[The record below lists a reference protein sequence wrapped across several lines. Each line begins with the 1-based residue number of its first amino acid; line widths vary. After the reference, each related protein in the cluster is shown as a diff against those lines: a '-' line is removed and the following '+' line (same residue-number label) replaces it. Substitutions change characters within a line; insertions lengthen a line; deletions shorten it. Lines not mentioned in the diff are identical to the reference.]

1 MLLRVSVL
9 VLALSF
15 LLPWSSLNPPIL
27 PRDNEMEAAAIIAS
41 PPAPAVMHETA
52 PAVDMLAAS
61 APVPGQADE
70 ESPMAADNLPNE
82 ITAERVLVMRRG
94 DTLAGLLDDADVE
107 KPDAFAA
114 VEQLSRYVR
123 LAQLRPGKEIAIR
136 FTTGKPSV
144 LLEVEIEPEP
154 GRIIRAF
161 RQETGDWNAEE
172 ILVPRDRYLVRA
184 EGNVAGGLFP
194 AMIRADV
201 PAGMALSIIRIL
213 GHQLDFQRDL
223 MPGDRFN
230 ILYERVRAND
240 GEILGHGQIL
250 RVTLWLSGRKLE
262 IWNHTNR
269 LGETDWYDDQ
279 GRTLR
284 RSLLRTPLDGAR
296 VSSGF
301 GSRKHPILGYDRL
314 HAGVDFAAPS
324 GTAVFAAADGVVI
337 SARNEGGYGLMVRIR
352 HANGIETRYAHL
364 SRFGHN
370 IATGRRVVQG
380 SVIGHVGSTG
390 MSTGPHL
397 HYEVLANGR
406 AVDPSSHVQPA
417 MRLAGSE
424 LSAFRHRQRRLE
436 ALVAML
442 ATNNELALASD

>member
-1 MLLRVSVL
+1 MAVL
-9 VLALSF
+9 I
-15 LLPWSSLNPPIL
+15 LLPWASLNPPASLREDEI
-27 PRDNEMEAAAIIAS
+27 EAAATVAFPLAS
-41 PPAPAVMHETA
+41 AVMRETA
-52 PAVDMLAAS
+52 HAADVPAAS
-61 APVPGQADE
+61 AQVPAGEEIPTVAD
-70 ESPMAADNLPNE
+70 DLPNE

-94 DTLAGLLDDADVE
+94 NTLAGLLDDADIE
-107 KPDAFAA
+107 RLDAFAA

-123 LAQLRPGKEIAIR
+123 PAQLKPGNEIAIR
-136 FTTGKPSV
+136 FSTGKPSV
-144 LLEVEIEPEP
+144 VLEVEIEPEP
-154 GRIIRAF
+154 GRVIRAF
-161 RQETGDWNAEE
+161 RKASGEWTAEE
-172 ILVPRDRYLVRA
+172 ILIPRDRYLVRA
-184 EGNVAGGLFP
+184 EGNVDGGLFP

-201 PAGMALSIIRIL
+201 PAGVALSIIRIL
-213 GHQLDFQRDL
+213 GHRLDFQRDL

-230 ILYERVRAND
+230 ILYERVRADD

-250 RVTLWLSGRKLE
+250 RVTLRLSGRKLE
-262 IWNHTNR
+262 FWSYTNR
-269 LGETDWYDDQ
+269 IGVTDWYDDE

-284 RSLLRTPLDGAR
+284 RSLLRTPLDEAR

-301 GSRKHPILGYDRL
+301 GTRKHPILGYDRL

-337 SARNEGGYGLMVRIR
+337 SAKNEGGYGLIVRIR

-364 SRFGHN
+364 SRFGRN

-397 HYEVLANGR
+397 HYEVVVNGR
-406 AVDPSSHVQPA
+406 AVNPSSHVQPTV
-417 MRLAGSE
+417 RLAGSE
-424 LSAFRHRQRRLE
+424 LSAFRYRQRRLE

>member
-1 MLLRVSVL
+1 MSSRVSIL
-9 VLALSF
+9 VLAALF
-15 LLPWSSLNPPIL
+15 LLPWSSLNPPVHL
-27 PRDNEMEAAAIIAS
+27 RENETETAATEAF
-41 PPAPAVMHETA
+41 PPASMVTPETA
-52 PAVDMLAAS
+52 LAANEPAAS
-61 APVPGQADE
+61 APLPADQE
-70 ESPMAADNLPNE
+70 APAAAEDLPKE

-94 DTLAGLLDDADVE
+94 DTVAGLLDDADIE

-114 VEQLSRYVR
+114 VEQLGRYVR
-123 LAQLRPGKEIAIR
+123 LVQLRPGNEIAIR

-154 GRIIRAF
+154 GRLIRAF
-161 RQETGDWNAEE
+161 REETGDWTAEE
-172 ILVPRDRYLVRA
+172 ILVPRDHYLVRA
-184 EGNVAGGLFP
+184 EGKVDGGLFP
-194 AMIRADV
+194 AMIGADI
-201 PAGMALSIIRIL
+201 PPGMAMSIIRML

-223 MPGDRFN
+223 MPGDRFK
-230 ILYERVRAND
+230 ILYERVRANN
-240 GEILGHGQIL
+240 GEILGHGQTL
-250 RVTLWLSGRKLE
+250 RVTLHLSGRKLD
-262 IWNHTNR
+262 IWSHTNR

-301 GSRKHPILGYDRL
+301 GARKHPILGYDRM
-314 HAGVDFAAPS
+314 HTGVDFAAPT

-337 SARNEGGYGLMVRIR
+337 SAKNEGGYGLIVRIR
-352 HANGIETRYAHL
+352 HANGLETRYAHL
-364 SRFGHN
+364 SRFGRN
-370 IATGRRVVQG
+370 IVAGRRVVQG

-397 HYEVLANGR
+397 HYEVVVNGR
-406 AVDPSSHVQPA
+406 AVNPSSHVQPSV
-417 MRLAGSE
+417 RLAGSE
-424 LSAFRHRQRRLE
+424 LSAFRNRQRRLE